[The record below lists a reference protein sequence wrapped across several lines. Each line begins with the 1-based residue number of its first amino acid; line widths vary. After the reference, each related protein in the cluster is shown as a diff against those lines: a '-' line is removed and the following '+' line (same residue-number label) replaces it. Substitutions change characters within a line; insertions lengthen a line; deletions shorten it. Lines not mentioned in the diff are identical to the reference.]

1 MPVQNLPVVSTEKL
15 VHYVG
20 RIAVQWYEFGHALG
34 VGDVAANLKQ
44 MEQEPTRKC
53 LQCLEA
59 WIERGSQVGCSWDKL
74 LRVLYSLQLYA
85 VAAEIQDELQRM
97 AVSNHSVN

>member
-1 MPVQNLPVVSTEKL
+1 MPVQNLPDVSTEML
-15 VHYVG
+15 VDYLG

-34 VGDVAANLKQ
+34 VGDVAENLKQ
-44 MEQEPTRKC
+44 LEQEPVRKC
-53 LQCLEA
+53 LQCLA
-59 WIERGSQVGCSWDKL
+59 VWIERGSQVGCSWDKL

-85 VAAEIQDELQRM
+85 VATEIQDKLQRN